1 MYNRLKQ
8 ALVASALAMAFAS
21 ISGFSR
27 APSLSIEANVPVAC
41 SVGFSFSPS
50 RFDNAGRATL
60 GRTSE
65 TCNSG
70 SGYRLYARATGDVD
84 GTSLIVDGREVNLAP
99 GRDVLLVDEVGA
111 GSIARKIDYLSETL
125 SDGGS
130 LELRIEAK

>member
-1 MYNRLKQ
+1 MNKRLKQ
-8 ALVASALAMAFAS
+8 ALVAPVIAIAVLATM
-21 ISGFSR
+21 GFTRES
-27 APSLSIEANVPVAC
+27 SLSLEAYVPVSC
-41 SVGFSFSPS
+41 SVGFSFSPTA
-50 RFDNAGRATL
+50 FDGEGRANL

-84 GTSLIVDGREVNLAP
+84 GTSLIVDGRSVNLAP
-99 GRDVLLVDEVGA
+99 GREVLLVDEVGA

-130 LELRIEAK
+130 LQLRIEAK